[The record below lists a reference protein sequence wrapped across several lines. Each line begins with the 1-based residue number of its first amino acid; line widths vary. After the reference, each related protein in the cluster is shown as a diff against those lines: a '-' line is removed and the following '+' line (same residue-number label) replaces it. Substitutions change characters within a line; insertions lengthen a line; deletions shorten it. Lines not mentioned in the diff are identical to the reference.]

1 MSFLKRNPIPAN
13 TKNEFAYLSLLKA
26 VRPDAIRT
34 LADHEASS
42 LRGWLQQRQ
51 QQFIDLERKFVRFHK
66 FACWASFVA
75 LLIVL
80 GTLVT
85 MIFYGRPNGGVA
97 EEFILIGLGF
107 GYCLMAGNLSFMWC
121 LALVRKLVRG
131 RALKFKNQADR
142 LGPLNESLDGCRE
155 LLELVRSYPEILAYR
170 NDVIGVGRQLL
181 LIDLEMAYEL
191 RDELE
196 EAQAKAIQ
204 LEACRQ
210 LHNDL
215 AQDHRPK

>member
-1 MSFLKRNPIPAN
+1 MSFLTRNPIPDN
-13 TKNEFAYLSLLKA
+13 TKNEFAYLSLLKT

-51 QQFIDLERKFVRFHK
+51 QQFIDLERQFVRCDK
-66 FACWASFVA
+66 FAVWAFFVVS
-75 LLIVL
+75 LTVL
-80 GTLVT
+80 VPLATIL
-85 MIFYGRPNGGVA
+85 FQGRTNGG
-97 EEFILIGLGF
+97 EWNEYILIGC
-107 GYCLMAGNLSFMWC
+107 CLMAGILSFMWC
-121 LALVRKLVRG
+121 LALVKKLVRG

-142 LGPLNESLDGCRE
+142 LVPLNESLDGCSE

-170 NDVIGVGRQLL
+170 NDVLGVGRQLL

-215 AQDHRPK
+215 A

>member
-1 MSFLKRNPIPAN
+1 MSFLTHNPLPAKA
-13 TKNEFAYLSLLKA
+13 KNELAYLSLLKT

-34 LADHEASS
+34 LDDHDASS

-51 QQFIDLERKFVRFHK
+51 QQFADLERQFVRCYE
-66 FACWASFVA
+66 FAFRAFFVVS
-75 LLIVL
+75 LTLI

-85 MIFYGRPNGGVA
+85 IMILGRPHGGVA
-97 EEFILIGLGF
+97 GEFIFIGIGFSCCLI
-107 GYCLMAGNLSFMWC
+107 AAIISFMWC

-131 RALKFKNQADR
+131 RALPFKNQADR
-142 LGPLNESLDGCRE
+142 LGPLNESRDGCSE

-210 LHNDL
+210 LH
-215 AQDHRPK
+215 AV